1 MGISCYRANRKRGKS
16 ISILVPLL
24 REMGICSSIA
34 ANRLVL
40 VDIEGKIPP
49 HILLRFLEDEVEP
62 KLDSWL
68 ENRGFGI

>member
-1 MGISCYRANRKRGKS
+1 
-16 ISILVPLL
+16 
-24 REMGICSSIA
+24 MGICSSIA

-68 ENRGFGI
+68 ENRGLEYNG